1 MGAKLSGATT
11 IITVDALPERL
22 AMSRNLGADYIVNFR
37 ETDPVA
43 EIARLIDGRG
53 VDVAI
58 EALGTQSTFESA
70 LRVLRPGGTLSSLG
84 VYSSDLTLPLAPF
97 GAGLSDLSIVTTLCP
112 GADASPY
119 VDNFRWTCRST
130 TVRHPSIQARSDR
143 ASVRAVRPSAGW
155 RVESGDD
162 AVSLTE
168 NHAGRF
174 QRH

>member
-11 IITVDALPERL
+11 IITIDALPERL

-43 EIARLIDGRG
+43 EIARLTDGRG

-58 EALGTQSTFESA
+58 EALGTQSTFEFA
-70 LRVLRPGGTLSSLG
+70 LRVLRPGGALSSLG

-112 GADASPY
+112 GGKE
-119 VDNFRWTCRST
+119 RMRRLMST
-130 TVRHPSIQARSDR
+130 I
-143 ASVRAVRPSAGW
+143 SAG
-155 RVESGDD
+155 RVDLRPLVTHKFKLDQIEQAYELFG
-162 AVSLTE
+162 
-168 NHAGRF
+168 H
-174 QRH
+174 QRDGVLKVAITP